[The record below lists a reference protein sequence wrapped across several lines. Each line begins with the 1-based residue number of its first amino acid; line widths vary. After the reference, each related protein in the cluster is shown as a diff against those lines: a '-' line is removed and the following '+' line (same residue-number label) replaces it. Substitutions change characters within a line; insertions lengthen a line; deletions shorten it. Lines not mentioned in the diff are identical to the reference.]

1 MSIRSRLA
9 NWLLKDSDYANPQDW
24 LRRVL
29 LGGSAS
35 ATGISVSQRTALQ
48 EAACMACVLIRA
60 GDLAKCQCHAYQ
72 IAADGE
78 QIIMANTAAERLLRQ
93 PNYLPDGSPWQT
105 PLEFFEQMQVA
116 LLLKS
121 NAYAV
126 ILRNGR
132 AEPVALVPMNPD
144 QVAIYEATDGDVFY
158 QVTRQTQLERALLR
172 GLPEMVPAADMLH
185 IRGASLNGVTGI
197 SRIWMAR
204 DTLGLGLAMDRTAGK
219 LFGNGAHPTIVL
231 STDKNITDAM
241 EKRARET
248 FRGKQQGL
256 ENVGELMLIGGGVK
270 PVQVQMNMMDAQFS
284 EIRNRL
290 YETIAMV
297 FDVPK
302 HRLGMNDQGDPLK
315 SHQMYLNNTIA
326 TDAARLQFK
335 LNQLFGF
342 DGINTF
348 VEFDLDQFN
357 LADPMTRMETARM
370 AVVGGLGTPNEYR
383 RREGQA
389 PKPGGDDIYRPSN
402 MVPATTPAIAPGSAG
417 PGSDATGKPAPGG
430 DGDPNG
436 KPGKLDDPD
445 LTRTLN

>member
-1 MSIRSRLA
+1 MSIRTRIA
-9 NWLLKDSDYANPQDW
+9 NWLLKDSDYGDPQDW

-35 ATGISVSQRTALQ
+35 ATGISISTRTALQ

-60 GDLAKCQCHAYQ
+60 GDLAKCQIHAYRL
-72 IAADGE
+72 AADGE
-78 QIIMANTAAERLLRQ
+78 QVVMTGNAERLLRQ

-105 PLEFFEQMQVA
+105 PMEFIEQMQVA
-116 LLLKS
+116 LLLQS

-132 AEPVALVPMNPD
+132 AEPVALVPIAPD
-144 QVAIYEATDGDVFY
+144 QVCLYEATDGDIYY
-158 QVTRQTQLERALLR
+158 QVARQTQLERALLA
-172 GLPEMVPAADMLH
+172 GMPELIPASSMLH
-185 IRGASLNGVTGI
+185 VRGASLNGITGL

-204 DTLGLGLAMDRTAGK
+204 DTLGLSLAMDRTAGK
-219 LFGNGAHPTIVL
+219 LFGNGAHPTMVL
-231 STDKNITDAM
+231 STEKNLTDAI

-248 FRGKQQGL
+248 FRSKQQGL

-270 PVQVQMNMMDAQFS
+270 PVQVQMNLMDAQFS
-284 EIRNRL
+284 EIRNKL
-290 YETIAMV
+290 YETVAMI

-342 DGINTF
+342 DGIDTF

-357 LADPMTRMETARM
+357 LADPATRMETARI
-370 AVVGGLGTPNEYR
+370 AVVGGLEAPNEYR
-383 RREGQA
+383 RSEGKA

-402 MVPATTPAIAPGSAG
+402 MVPATTPAVTPGSGG
-417 PGSDATGKPAPGG
+417 PGSDVTGKPAPGG

-436 KPGKLDDPD
+436 QPGKSDDAD
-445 LTRTLN
+445 HNRMLN